1 MPAAHWFGDR
11 AVLIPVAT
19 ANERQALL
27 RALDGG
33 EWQVRS
39 GMREVLVEVVSPE
52 RDLLDRVSQALA
64 AIGEP
69 GARKVRS
76 APPDRKAGTAPDAMP
91 REVVIEVVYDGDD
104 LRDVADLLST
114 TVEGVVAGHTTQLW
128 RVAMMGFAPGFGY
141 LEPSGPMALD
151 WACLERRSS
160 PRSRVPRGSVAVAA
174 GMSAVYPA
182 AMPGGWHLLGSTE
195 EGMFDATRVE
205 RPALLASG
213 DLVRFVSSGQ
223 L

>member
-11 AVLIPVAT
+11 AVIIPVAS
-19 ANERQALL
+19 ADQRQALL
-27 RALDGG
+27 QALAGG

-39 GMREVLVEVVSPE
+39 GMHEVLVEVVAPQ
-52 RDLLDRVSQALA
+52 RDLLDRVREALA

-69 GARKVRS
+69 GAARNVV
-76 APPDRKAGTAPDAMP
+76 T
-91 REVVIEVVYDGDD
+91 REIVIEVVYDGDD

-114 TVEGVVAGHTTQLW
+114 TIENVVAGHTNQLW
-128 RVAMMGFAPGFGY
+128 RVALMGFAPGFGY
-141 LEPSGPMALD
+141 LEPVGPMALD

-213 DLVRFVSSGQ
+213 DLVRFVSVGEQ
-223 L
+223 